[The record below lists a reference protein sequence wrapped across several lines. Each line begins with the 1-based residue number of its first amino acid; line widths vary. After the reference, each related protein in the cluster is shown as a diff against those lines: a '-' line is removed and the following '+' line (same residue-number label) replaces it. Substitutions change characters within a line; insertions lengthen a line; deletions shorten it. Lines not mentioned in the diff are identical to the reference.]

1 MDPSV
6 NNPKAGGEQG
16 LQAPSPSLPSFQK
29 YFRLREAVL
38 SYFRPIS
45 EDFCSFKPIFKT
57 QDDEGPPDKL
67 QFHPLICGG

>member
-29 YFRLREAVL
+29 EGGCPQYFG
-38 SYFRPIS
+38 PIS

-57 QDDEGPPDKL
+57 QDDEGSPDKL